1 MPPSS
6 VYHAKLTGILPEI
19 QVKTTFR
26 QPASSPGCSM
36 INLYDM
42 LGIMKNRDSDVT
54 IGSLWSNIYQLSWP
68 MFLIMVLN
76 FFVGLTD
83 IYVAGLISPEVQ
95 AAVGFVGQL
104 YFLTIIVANAISIG
118 SLALVSRAIGA
129 GDTANAV
136 ETVRQSLIF
145 SFIVAVLLT
154 AAGFFFYREII
165 AVSGFPLRI
174 RELSEH
180 FFRIFALSLGPN
192 YILIVSNAIFRA
204 SGEVKKPL
212 LTMLLV
218 SCINIVGDFVLVF
231 GAFTFPGMGYTGIAL
246 STTVSMAAGMMITL
260 GFFRYGRWKTLYSGP
275 WTIVT
280 DAVKKIVRLGWP
292 AAMLQIAWNAGS
304 IVLYTIL
311 GRLGEESVTALAAI
325 TNGLRIEAII
335 YLPAFALNMAAS
347 VLIGQNLGARN
358 AGRAEKLGWNIALT
372 GVVLMSSMAIII
384 FLWAKSLASVLT
396 TNAAVLEETTRYLRI
411 NMASE
416 PFMAL
421 SVVLAGGLQG
431 AGDTKGTMWIIIFA
445 MWFIRLPL
453 AYFLAV
459 VMDYG
464 AAGVW
469 TAMVVSMTVQGIF
482 MAQRFHKGRWKT
494 LQLG

>member
-1 MPPSS
+1 
-6 VYHAKLTGILPEI
+6 
-19 QVKTTFR
+19 
-26 QPASSPGCSM
+26 M
-36 INLYDM
+36 INLYNM
-42 LGIMKNRDSDVT
+42 LGILRNRASDVT
-54 IGSLWSNIYQLSWP
+54 IGNLWSNIYQLSWP
-68 MFLIMVLN
+68 MFLIMVFN

-129 GDTANAV
+129 GDTADAV
-136 ETVRQSLIF
+136 ETAKQSLIF
-145 SFIVAVLLT
+145 SGIVAILLT

-165 AVSGFPLRI
+165 SVSGFPLRI
-174 RELSEH
+174 REISEH

-192 YILIVSNAIFRA
+192 YILIVSSAIFRA

-218 SCINIVGDFVLVF
+218 SCINIIGDFILVF
-231 GAFTFPGMGYTGIAL
+231 GAFTFPGMGYMGIAV
-246 STTVSMAAGMMITL
+246 STTLSMATGMILTFV
-260 GFFRYGRWKTLYSGP
+260 FFRYDHWESLYSVP
-275 WTIVT
+275 WTIGT
-280 DAVKKIVRLGWP
+280 GTLIKIARLGWP
-292 AAMLQIAWNAGS
+292 AAILQIAWSAGS

-358 AGRAEKLGWNIALT
+358 AGRAEKLGWNIAFT
-372 GVVLMSSMAIII
+372 GVVLMSAMAIII
-384 FLWAKSLASVLT
+384 FLSAKSLASVLT
-396 TNAAVLEETTRYLRI
+396 TNASVLEETTRYLRI
-411 NMASE
+411 NMLSE

-421 SVVLAGGLQG
+421 SVILAGGLQG
-431 AGDTKGTMWIIIFA
+431 AGDTKGTMWVIILA
-445 MWFIRLPL
+445 MWLIRLPL
-453 AYFLAV
+453 AYFLAI

-469 TAMVVSMTVQGIF
+469 TAMVASMTVQGIL
-482 MAQRFHKGRWKT
+482 MALRFHKGRWKT

>member
-1 MPPSS
+1 
-6 VYHAKLTGILPEI
+6 
-19 QVKTTFR
+19 
-26 QPASSPGCSM
+26 M

-42 LGIMKNRDSDVT
+42 RGVIRNQNSDVT

-129 GDTANAV
+129 GDTAKAV

-165 AVSGFPLRI
+165 AASGFPLRI

-192 YILIVSNAIFRA
+192 YILIVANAIFRA

-231 GAFTFPGMGYTGIAL
+231 GAFTFPGMGYTGIAV

-275 WTIVT
+275 WTIVA
-280 DAVKKIVRLGWP
+280 DAIKKIVRLGWP

-311 GRLGEESVTALAAI
+311 GRLGEESAH
-325 TNGLRIEAII
+325 GLGRN
-335 YLPAFALNMAAS
+335 YKRSQDRGDHLPSRVRAQHGCISPHRTKF
-347 VLIGQNLGARN
+347 GGAQCR
-358 AGRAEKLGWNIALT
+358 
-372 GVVLMSSMAIII
+372 
-384 FLWAKSLASVLT
+384 
-396 TNAAVLEETTRYLRI
+396 
-411 NMASE
+411 
-416 PFMAL
+416 
-421 SVVLAGGLQG
+421 
-431 AGDTKGTMWIIIFA
+431 
-445 MWFIRLPL
+445 
-453 AYFLAV
+453 
-459 VMDYG
+459 
-464 AAGVW
+464 
-469 TAMVVSMTVQGIF
+469 
-482 MAQRFHKGRWKT
+482 KGRKIRVEHCLNRGRT
-494 LQLG
+494 DEFHGRYHLSLGEKSRLRADNKCSGSRRDYAVS